1 MAKVSE
7 LRAALEALA
16 KRGELPEPLESDF
29 YALLGLFRRHDDM
42 SVASFLQ
49 MMARANPEPA
59 KTPVDALPYVE
70 SLRKAFRDDDA
81 FRAELKRIQSSKQ
94 VSRET
99 LNEIYEML
107 SGRSR
112 KLPSKATKAKLA
124 QDIADFRLERVRS
137 ERAAEMFKGKPAFAE

>member
-1 MAKVSE
+1 MIKVAE

-16 KRGELPEPLESDF
+16 KQNELSKPLRSELN
-29 YALLGLFRRHDDM
+29 ALFTELQRHDAM
-42 SVASFLQ
+42 SVTSFLQ
-49 MMARANPEPA
+49 MMARTNPDPA
-59 KTPVDALPYVE
+59 RVPVDALPYVE
-70 SLRKAFRDDDA
+70 SLRAAFGDDDA

-94 VSRET
+94 ISRET
-99 LNEIYEML
+99 LNEIYEKL